1 MSKNILRTVV
11 QDATAWKRD
20 DVQNDT
26 TWIYHLTPVELEE
39 IDQALR
45 QVQARGLSWGAF
57 GKAQFPLPKLS
68 AKLRRS
74 PRSRCWPPRRAHR
87 RAWRA

>member
-26 TWIYHLTPVELEE
+26 TWIYHLTPEELEE

-45 QVQARGLSWGAF
+45 
-57 GKAQFPLPKLS
+57 
-68 AKLRRS
+68 
-74 PRSRCWPPRRAHR
+74 
-87 RAWRA
+87 